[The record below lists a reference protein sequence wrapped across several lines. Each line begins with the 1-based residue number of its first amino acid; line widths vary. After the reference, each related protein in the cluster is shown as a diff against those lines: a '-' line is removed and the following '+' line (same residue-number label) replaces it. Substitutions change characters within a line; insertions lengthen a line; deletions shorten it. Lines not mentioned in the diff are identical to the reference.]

1 MSDKEETRG
10 RPSTKHEPIEE
21 SFEEVLEIL
30 ADSEYKSEED
40 IKKEESLQ
48 KNSD

>member
-21 SFEEVLEIL
+21 SFEDVLAVL
-30 ADSEYKSEED
+30 ADSEYKSEEEIEKAD
-40 IKKEESLQ
+40 SLQ
-48 KNSD
+48 KSK